1 MCTKIDSVVTISAL
15 SMRSDALT
23 VNFELKYCLSNKRTS
38 ALKIKWHGTKI
49 TALITVT
56 LKRQI
61 SLQISSILC
70 TEMKLLYIYNDLTE
84 LVKQLRT

>member
-1 MCTKIDSVVTISAL
+1 MCTKIDSVVTVSAL

-38 ALKIKWHGTKI
+38 GLKIKSHGTKI

-56 LKRQI
+56 LKTQI

-70 TEMKLLYIYNDLTE
+70 TEMKLLFIYNDLTE